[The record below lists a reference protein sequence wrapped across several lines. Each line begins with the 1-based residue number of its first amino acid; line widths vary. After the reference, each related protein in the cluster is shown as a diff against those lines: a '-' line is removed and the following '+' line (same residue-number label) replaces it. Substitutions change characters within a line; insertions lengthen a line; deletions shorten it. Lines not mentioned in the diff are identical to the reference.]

1 MPHAELE
8 SDNLDLRAVLDGLS
22 QGILIFDS
30 DDRLVLDNVAARMLL
45 GARLVTV
52 RSEGW
57 RAMAAL
63 LDSGQE
69 DRPSADELRN
79 QALRQTE
86 PVPLRAYLSGA
97 SVPCSITA
105 IYGENGVLH
114 TMITLDH
121 PDWSELAELM
131 GRFRDEALGSIG
143 STRGHADLIK
153 QVLARRTEAT
163 TPEELAR
170 RIAGFADIMTV
181 HMTRLER
188 LIALLHRLELIRT
201 GQLTAVIRAN
211 RRPVVLADLVEDLL
225 EDLTETPLREEAPAD
240 FDLRDRLQVAIPGD
254 VAVMA
259 SPAHL
264 EAILRDLLRNSVMYS
279 PPDTSITIHAA
290 PSGKKRAVEI
300 DVIDEG
306 CGIRDGEAWRVFA
319 PFERARQPQVI
330 AEFGYGLSLYL
341 AKAEAEAMGGRLG
354 FTGHEGGTTFTLQLP
369 VAKST

>member
-1 MPHAELE
+1 
-8 SDNLDLRAVLDGLS
+8 
-22 QGILIFDS
+22 
-30 DDRLVLDNVAARMLL
+30 
-45 GARLVTV
+45 
-52 RSEGW
+52 
-57 RAMAAL
+57 
-63 LDSGQE
+63 
-69 DRPSADELRN
+69 
-79 QALRQTE
+79 
-86 PVPLRAYLSGA
+86 
-97 SVPCSITA
+97 
-105 IYGENGVLH
+105 
-114 TMITLDH
+114 MITLDH
-121 PDWSELAELM
+121 PDWSELGELM

-170 RIAGFADIMTV
+170 RIAGFADIMAV
-181 HMTRLER
+181 HMMRLER

-201 GQLTAVIRAN
+201 GQLTAIIRAN

-225 EDLTETPLREEAPAD
+225 EDLTEAPLLEEAPAD

-254 VAVMA
+254 VIVMA

-279 PPDTSITIHAA
+279 PPATPITIYAT
-290 PSGKKRAVEI
+290 PSGKGRAVEI

-354 FTGHEGGTTFTLQLP
+354 FAGQEGGTAFTLQLP